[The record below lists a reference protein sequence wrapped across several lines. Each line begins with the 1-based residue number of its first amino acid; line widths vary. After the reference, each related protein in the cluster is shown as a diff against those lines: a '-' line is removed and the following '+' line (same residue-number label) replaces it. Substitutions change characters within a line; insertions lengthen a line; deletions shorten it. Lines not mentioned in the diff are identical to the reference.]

1 MSFLNKNVEEVG
13 KNSSQIQTIQ
23 YDWYTR
29 KN

>member
-23 YDWYTR
+23 YD
-29 KN
+29 